1 MENKFKDFYDLLR
14 ENLDSYRGEYERF
27 IDYGPD
33 LFKLLINILN
43 DRDIDSH
50 IRIKIN
56 AALAYYVAP
65 FDIIPEQ
72 IYGPYGYIDDIY
84 VCAYVIKDIAGELGY
99 DYLENVW
106 EGDESL
112 EIVVNE
118 CYNKSE
124 EILED
129 KVKEVL
135 GYVGLK

>member
-33 LFKLLINILN
+33 LFKLLIDILN
-43 DRDIDSH
+43 DKNIGSH

-72 IYGPYGYIDDIY
+72 IYGPHGYIDDIY
-84 VCAYVIKDIAGELGY
+84 VCAYVIKDIGGELGY
-99 DYLENVW
+99 DYLETMW

-112 EIVVNE
+112 EIVVDE
-118 CYNKSE
+118 CYIKSE

-129 KVKEVL
+129 KVDEVL

>member
-1 MENKFKDFYDLLR
+1 MENKFKDFYDLIR
-14 ENLDSYRGEYERF
+14 ENLDSYRGEYEGF

-43 DRDIDSH
+43 DRKTGSH

-72 IYGPYGYIDDIY
+72 IYGPHGYIDDIY
-84 VCAYVIKDIAGELGY
+84 VCAHVIKDISGELGY
-99 DYLENVW
+99 NYLENIW

-112 EIVVNE
+112 EIIVDE
-118 CYNKSE
+118 CYNRSE
-124 EILED
+124 EILGD
-129 KVKEVL
+129 KIQEVL
-135 GYVGLK
+135 GYVGLR

>member
-1 MENKFKDFYDLLR
+1 MEDKFKDFYDLIK
-14 ENLDSYRGEYERF
+14 ENLDSFRGEYESF

-33 LFKLLINILN
+33 LFKLLVDILN
-43 DRDIDSH
+43 DRNVVPD

-72 IYGPYGYIDDIY
+72 IYGPHGYIDDIY
-84 VCAYVIKDIAGELGY
+84 VCAYVIKDIAQHLGY
-99 DYLENVW
+99 DYLETHW

-112 EIVVNE
+112 EIVIDE
-118 CYNKSE
+118 CYDRSE
-124 EILED
+124 NILED
-129 KVKEVL
+129 KVDEVL